1 MHIEARSI
9 VFLAVLLF
17 AMSAFAQKRDL
28 GDKVSVQEIAPGV
41 WLHRSTSVLG
51 DFGPVE
57 SNGLVLAGKGES
69 VLIDTPATVSQ
80 TVRILGWAESE
91 LHRPVRYAIFTHAHS
106 DRIGG
111 ISALLAR
118 DIKTFALPRTIELA
132 QKDGYPAPTAPLPA
146 DAGISVG
153 GLKLHVFYPGAGHS
167 ADNIVVWLPS
177 SKVLF
182 GGCFVKA
189 AEATGMGNTAE
200 ADLPSWERGTLE
212 LIRRYGKANIVV
224 PGHGAVAGPALLEH
238 TLRLIRQNK
247 HLG

>member
-1 MHIEARSI
+1 
-9 VFLAVLLF
+9 
-17 AMSAFAQKRDL
+17 
-28 GDKVSVQEIAPGV
+28 
-41 WLHRSTSVLG
+41 
-51 DFGPVE
+51 
-57 SNGLVLAGKGES
+57 
-69 VLIDTPATVSQ
+69 
-80 TVRILGWAESE
+80 
-91 LHRPVRYAIFTHAHS
+91 
-106 DRIGG
+106 
-111 ISALLAR
+111 
-118 DIKTFALPRTIELA
+118 
-132 QKDGYPAPTAPLPA
+132 
-146 DAGISVG
+146 VG

-238 TLRLIRQNK
+238 SLRLIRQNK